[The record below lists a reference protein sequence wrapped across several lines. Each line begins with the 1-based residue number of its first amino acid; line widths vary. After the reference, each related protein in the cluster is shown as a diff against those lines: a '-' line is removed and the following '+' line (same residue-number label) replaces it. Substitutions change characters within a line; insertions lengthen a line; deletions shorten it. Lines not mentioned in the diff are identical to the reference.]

1 MGVKSNLPEVRA
13 HRRNVFAGD
22 AGRVK
27 EQKSLGK
34 LTARERLTALF
45 DEASFVEMNALNE
58 KSGVVTG
65 FGTIDGRAV
74 YAFAQDLT
82 VALGAVGDAQAK
94 KVAKIVDL
102 AKSCGAPVIGIY
114 DTAGAKLEEGAL
126 ALDAYARIGAALA
139 SASGVVPTVA
149 MVMGHCGGIAAACA
163 QMQDFV
169 IMSKAGEL
177 FVNGAQVVGAKS
189 LDEIAGAD
197 AAMKGGAC
205 HLKADSDE
213 EALGLARKL
222 ISLLPDNNMEYALNE
237 SADDMNREL
246 YAYNEIEDLADVR
259 PLAIEL
265 LDAGSAIELAAD
277 FAPEMVTVLG
287 SVGGRTVGVIG
298 TQPAVNEGRLTKDGC
313 RKAAR
318 FVRFLDSFSIPLVT
332 LVASAG
338 MSTEEKNQGALAAA
352 GAQLMFSL
360 AEASNVRVSVVCGQA
375 IGMGYA
381 ALASRAAAD
390 VVYAWPGS
398 MISPLT
404 AAASAAV
411 LEADKLDGAKDPMA
425 KRAELENEIKAASAI
440 LSAEAGLVDDVI
452 EPAATRQMI
461 AAAMNML
468 ESKRELKPA
477 KKQGNLPL

>member
-13 HRRNVFAGD
+13 YRRNVFAGD
-22 AGRVK
+22 EGRVK
-27 EQKSLGK
+27 EQKDLGK

-94 KVAKIVDL
+94 KVAKIVDM

-139 SASGVVPTVA
+139 SASGVVPTIA

-205 HLKADSDE
+205 HLKAESDE

-222 ISLLPDNNMEYALNE
+222 VSLLPDNNMEVALNE
-237 SADDMNREL
+237 TADDVNREL
-246 YAYNEIEDLADVR
+246 YNYNEIEELADVR
-259 PLAIEL
+259 ALAIEL
-265 LDAGSAIELAAD
+265 LDADSAMELAAD

-287 SVGGRTVGVIG
+287 SIGGRTVGIIG
-298 TQPAVNEGRLTKDGC
+298 TQPSVNDGRLTKDGC

-318 FVRFLDSFSIPLVT
+318 FARFLDSFSIPMVT
-332 LVASAG
+332 LAASAG
-338 MSTEEKNQGALAAA
+338 MTTEEKNQGALAAA
-352 GAQLMFSL
+352 GAQLMFAL
-360 AEASNVRVSVVCGQA
+360 ADASNARVSIVCGQA

-404 AAASAAV
+404 AAANVAI
-411 LEADKLDGAKDPMA
+411 LDGDKLDGAKDPMA
-425 KRAELENEIKAASAI
+425 KRAELENELKAASAI
-440 LSAEAGLVDDVI
+440 ASANAGLVDDVI

-461 AAAMNML
+461 AAALNML
-468 ESKRELKPA
+468 ESKRVLKPA